1 MFESGPKKK
10 RLSSDREI
18 DERLAGYLEELHS
31 TQDSWFR
38 EGSFENIN
46 SRMKLIGRALEET
59 RKILVV
65 DDHRWGEREYHASS
79 ASMALSEEY
88 NRISYI
94 KEGFAQ
100 KQEIEKQKE
109 MPTYFMAGAQ
119 NPYQTEPV
127 AVVAKANTG
136 WDFLK

>member
-10 RLSSDREI
+10 RLSTDREI

-31 TQDSWFR
+31 SQDSWFR
-38 EGSFENIN
+38 EGSFDNIT

-65 DDHRWGEREYHASS
+65 DDHRWGEREHHASS

-88 NRISYI
+88 NRVSYI

-109 MPTYFMAGAQ
+109 MPTYSMAAAQ

-127 AVVAKANTG
+127 VVVAQADTG
-136 WDFLK
+136 WDFLT